1 MRYFTKNTVDF
12 WRGLAA
18 NNTKSWFD
26 DNRQKYEEHLREPYR
41 RLAADLV
48 HEIRDREPE
57 YEIEP
62 KQATY
67 RINRD
72 VRFSE
77 DKTPYKTEL
86 GITIG
91 RTQKHDPSYPA
102 YTVRLSVEGVSIAGG
117 MYAPAPA
124 LRDHLR
130 RHVAHNSAELQ
141 ELATSEPFVGYFGSI
156 QGDKGK
162 RIPKELV
169 EHGQR
174 EPLTY
179 NKQWVYWAGY
189 DDPEMLL
196 SEDLGGVI
204 LDHWEAAR
212 PVNEYFK
219 TAVATYEHD

>member
-1 MRYFTKNTVDF
+1 MQYFTKDTLKF
-12 WRGLAA
+12 WRGLAV
-18 NNTKSWFD
+18 NNNKAWFD
-26 DNRQKYEEHLREPYR
+26 ENRPAYEEHLREPYR

-48 HEIRDREPE
+48 HEVHDREPE
-57 YEIEP
+57 YDLDP
-62 KQATY
+62 KQAIY

-72 VRFSE
+72 VRFSN

-102 YTVRLSVEGVSIAGG
+102 YTVRLGTEGVSIAGG
-117 MYAPAPA
+117 MYAPSPA

-130 RHVAHNSAELQ
+130 SYLGHNHASLRKLAE
-141 ELATSEPFVGYFGSI
+141 ARSFASYFDEI
-156 QGDKGK
+156 QGEKGK

-169 EHGQR
+169 ELAAN
-174 EPLTY
+174 EPLVY

-189 DDPEMLL
+189 EDPNLLL
-196 SEDLGGVI
+196 SEDLGGFI

-212 PVNEYFK
+212 PINEYFK